1 MVILMFDA
9 LTAQKQQY
17 LLDYKHFKNDRN
29 QTEEQKAIAA
39 KAQYIKNIKMKRW
52 YTDIVNKCFPA
63 SPLLEQLSSAAV
75 AYATP
80 VSSKQFIFY
89 ILNWEN
95 NFIF

>member
-9 LTAQKQQY
+9 LTTQEQQY

-52 YTDIVNKCFPA
+52 YTDIGNKCFPA